1 VPDPRTPD
9 PRTPDRQR
17 PGPGATLAEPVGP
30 GVPPSAPSFGRFS
43 PAALAAYYRRQ
54 FASSLAA
61 NLAYR
66 GAVGI
71 WVLTSIIQPL
81 VFIVVWRTV
90 AGSGSTGGYT
100 AAQFVAYFLVM
111 MVVDHLTF
119 IWHMWEFEYR
129 IRNGTFSPLLLRPV
143 HPIHND
149 VCENL
154 SYKLVGLVG
163 ILPAAVLLAV
173 VFDADLSATSW
184 RAVAAFLPALGLA
197 MVLRFVV
204 EWCVALSAFWLT
216 KVSAMNT
223 VFFSLFTFLGGQF
236 APLAVLPG
244 WMQTVAAWTP
254 FPWTL
259 AFPVEVLLGRRTGSE
274 LLLGYGAQ
282 VVWIAVAVVV
292 LRLLWSRATRRYSAV
307 GT

>member
-1 VPDPRTPD
+1 MP
-9 PRTPDRQR
+9 
-17 PGPGATLAEPVGP
+17 EPVRDRAAVAAVEP
-30 GVPPSAPSFGRFS
+30 EVVRPSFGRFS
-43 PAALAAYYRRQ
+43 AAALAAYYRRQ
-54 FASSLAA
+54 FASALAA

-66 GAVGI
+66 GAVAI

-90 AGSGSTGGYT
+90 AGGQSTGGYT

-149 VCENL
+149 VCENT

-163 ILPAAVLLAV
+163 ILPAAVVLAV
-173 VFDADLSATSW
+173 VFDADFGGTDVWSVL
-184 RAVAAFLPALGLA
+184 AFLPAVALA

-236 APLAVLPG
+236 APLSVLPG

-259 AFPVEVLLGRRTGSE
+259 AFPVEALLGRREPAE
-274 LLLGYGAQ
+274 LLLGYGVQ
-282 VVWIAVAVVV
+282 LIWIAVAIGV

-307 GT
+307 GA

>member
-1 VPDPRTPD
+1 MAQHLH
-9 PRTPDRQR
+9 DRAGE
-17 PGPGATLAEPVGP
+17 PEVDAPPTL
-30 GVPPSAPSFGRFS
+30 FGFS

-54 FASSLAA
+54 FASALAA

-66 GAVGI
+66 GAVAI
-71 WVLTSIIQPL
+71 WVVTSVIQPL

-90 AGSGSTGGYT
+90 AGSGSTGGYS
-100 AAQFVAYFLVM
+100 ADQFVAYFLVM

-129 IRNGTFSPLLLRPV
+129 IRTGAFSPLLLRPV

-149 VCENL
+149 ICENV
-154 SYKLVGLVG
+154 SYKMVGLVG
-163 ILPAAVLLAV
+163 ILPAAVALGV
-173 VFDADLSATSW
+173 IFSADLSGTSVG
-184 RAVAAFLPALGLA
+184 AVLAFVPALLLA

-216 KVSAMNT
+216 KVSAMNA

-236 APLAVLPG
+236 APLSVLPG

-259 AFPVEVLLGRRTGSE
+259 AYPVEVLLGRRVGTD
-274 LLLGYGAQ
+274 LLVGYAAQ
-282 VVWIAVAVVV
+282 LVWIVVAV
-292 LRLLWSRATRRYSAV
+292 LALKLLWTRATRRYSAV
-307 GT
+307 GA

>member
-1 VPDPRTPD
+1 MAELT
-9 PRTPDRQR
+9 QR
-17 PGPGATLAEPVGP
+17 RRSGGGPGGEGHP
-30 GVPPSAPSFGRFS
+30 GPSFGRFS
-43 PAALAAYYRRQ
+43 AAALAAYYRRQ
-54 FASSLAA
+54 FGSALAA

-66 GAVGI
+66 GAVAI

-129 IRNGTFSPLLLRPV
+129 IRMGSFSPLLLRPV
-143 HPIHND
+143 HPVHHD

-173 VFDADLSATSW
+173 LFEADLSGTSL
-184 RAVAAFLPALGLA
+184 ASVAAFVPAVLLA

-216 KVSAMNT
+216 KVSALNA

-236 APLAVLPG
+236 APLEVLPG

-259 AFPVEVLLGRRTGSE
+259 AFPVEVLLGRRTGSD
-274 LLLGYGAQ
+274 LLVGYAAQ
-282 VVWIAVAVVV
+282 LAWALVAVLA

-307 GT
+307 GA

>member
-1 VPDPRTPD
+1 MPRPTSDPTASHVLHP
-9 PRTPDRQR
+9 
-17 PGPGATLAEPVGP
+17 PV
-30 GVPPSAPSFGRFS
+30 ARPSFGRFS
-43 PAALAAYYRRQ
+43 PAALAVYYRRQ
-54 FASSLAA
+54 FASALAA

-66 GAVGI
+66 GAVAI

-100 AAQFVAYFLVM
+100 AAQFVAYFLLM

-129 IRNGTFSPLLLRPV
+129 IRTGSFSPLLLRPV
-143 HPIHND
+143 HPIHHD
-149 VCENL
+149 VCENV
-154 SYKLVGLVG
+154 SYKLVGLMG
-163 ILPAAVLLAV
+163 ILPAAVALAV
-173 VFDADLSATSW
+173 VFGADLSGTSFAT
-184 RAVAAFLPALGLA
+184 VLAFLPALLLA

-216 KVSAMNT
+216 KVSAMNA

-236 APLAVLPG
+236 APLSVLPG
-244 WMQTVAAWTP
+244 WMQTLAAWTP

-259 AFPVEVLLGRRTGSE
+259 AFPVEVMLGRRTGTE
-274 LLLGYGAQ
+274 LVAGYGVQ
-282 VVWIAVAVVV
+282 LVWVAIAVVA
-292 LRLLWSRATRRYSAV
+292 LRLLWARATRRYSAV
-307 GT
+307 GA

>member
-1 VPDPRTPD
+1 VVEEHVR
-9 PRTPDRQR
+9 DRR
-17 PGPGATLAEPVGP
+17 RLAAEDAPLVG
-30 GVPPSAPSFGRFS
+30 PSFGRFS
-43 PAALAAYYRRQ
+43 AAALAAYYRRQ
-54 FASSLAA
+54 FASDLAA

-66 GAVGI
+66 GAVAI

-90 AGSGSTGGYT
+90 AGGGSTGGYS

-149 VCENL
+149 VSQNL

-163 ILPAAVLLAV
+163 ILPAAVLLGLI
-173 VFDADLSATSW
+173 FDADLSATS
-184 RAVAAFLPALGLA
+184 AVSVLAFVPALLLA

-216 KVSAMNT
+216 KVSAMNM

-236 APLAVLPG
+236 APLTVLPA

-259 AFPVEVLLGRRTGSE
+259 AFPVEVLLGRRTGLE
-274 LLLGYGAQ
+274 LAVGYAAQ
-282 VVWIAVAVVV
+282 LVWVAVAVLV
-292 LRLLWSRATRRYSAV
+292 LRFLWARAVRRYSAV
-307 GT
+307 GA

>member
-1 VPDPRTPD
+1 MPRPTS
-9 PRTPDRQR
+9 
-17 PGPGATLAEPVGP
+17 EPTASHVLHP
-30 GVPPSAPSFGRFS
+30 ADARPSFGRFS
-43 PAALAAYYRRQ
+43 AAALAAYYRRQ
-54 FASSLAA
+54 FTSALAA

-66 GAVGI
+66 GAVAI

-100 AAQFVAYFLVM
+100 AAQFVAYFLLM

-129 IRNGTFSPLLLRPV
+129 IRTGSFSPLLLRPV
-143 HPIHND
+143 HPIHHD
-149 VCENL
+149 VCENV

-163 ILPAAVLLAV
+163 ILPAAIALAV
-173 VFDADLSATSW
+173 VFDADLSGTSFAT
-184 RAVAAFLPALGLA
+184 VLAFLPALLLA

-216 KVSAMNT
+216 KVSAMNA

-236 APLAVLPG
+236 APLSVLPG
-244 WMQTVAAWTP
+244 WMQTLAAWTP

-259 AFPVEVLLGRRTGSE
+259 AFPVEVMLGRRTGTE
-274 LLLGYGAQ
+274 LVVGYGAQ
-282 VVWIAVAVVV
+282 LVWVAIAVVA
-292 LRLLWSRATRRYSAV
+292 LRFLWARATRRYSAV
-307 GT
+307 GA

>member
-1 VPDPRTPD
+1 MADLTPPQARPSPAAGSDPAPAR
-9 PRTPDRQR
+9 
-17 PGPGATLAEPVGP
+17 
-30 GVPPSAPSFGRFS
+30 PSFGRFS
-43 PAALAAYYRRQ
+43 TAALAAYYRRQ
-54 FASSLAA
+54 FASSLAI

-66 GAVGI
+66 GAVAI

-100 AAQFVAYFLVM
+100 GAEFVGYFLVM

-129 IRNGTFSPLLLRPV
+129 IRNGSFSPLLLRPI

-149 VCENL
+149 VCENT

-163 ILPAAVLLAV
+163 ILPAAVILGVL
-173 VFDADLSATSW
+173 FSADLSGTTVASVVAFAP
-184 RAVAAFLPALGLA
+184 AVLLA

-236 APLAVLPG
+236 APLSVLPG
-244 WMQTVAAWTP
+244 WMQTLAAWTP

-259 AFPVEVLLGRRTGSE
+259 SYPVEVLLGRRTGSDIFT
-274 LLLGYGAQ
+274 GYLAQ
-282 VVWIAVAVVV
+282 LAWIVVAVVV
-292 LRLLWSRATRRYSAV
+292 LRLLWSRATRRYTAV
-307 GT
+307 GA

>member
-1 VPDPRTPD
+1 MPETGLQPP
-9 PRTPDRQR
+9 
-17 PGPGATLAEPVGP
+17 EPLVR
-30 GVPPSAPSFGRFS
+30 PSFARFS
-43 PAALAAYYRRQ
+43 GAALAAYYRRQ

-66 GAVGI
+66 GAVAI
-71 WVLTSIIQPL
+71 WVLTGIIQPL

-90 AGSGSTGGYT
+90 AGGGSTGGYT
-100 AAQFVAYFLVM
+100 ADQFVAYFLVM

-149 VCENL
+149 VCENT

-163 ILPAAVLLAV
+163 VLPAAVVLAV
-173 VFDADLSATSW
+173 VFDADLSGTSPA
-184 RAVAAFLPALGLA
+184 AVLAFLPALVLA

-216 KVSAMNT
+216 KVSALNT

-236 APLAVLPG
+236 APLEVLPA
-244 WMQTVAAWTP
+244 WMQTLAAWTP

-259 AFPVEVLLGRRTGSE
+259 AYPVEVLLGRRTGAE
-274 LLLGYGAQ
+274 LLVGYGAQ
-282 VVWIAVAVVV
+282 LTWVVVALLV
-292 LRLLWSRATRRYSAV
+292 LRLLWHRATRRYSAV
-307 GT
+307 GA

>member
-1 VPDPRTPD
+1 MT
-9 PRTPDRQR
+9 
-17 PGPGATLAEPVGP
+17 EPVRARSARDASVVEP
-30 GVPPSAPSFGRFS
+30 GFGGFSA
-43 PAALAAYYRRQ
+43 AALARYYRRQ
-54 FASSLAA
+54 FATALAN

-71 WVLTSIIQPL
+71 WVVTSIIQPL

-90 AGSGSTGGYT
+90 AGSGTTGGYS
-100 AAQFVAYFLVM
+100 ADQFVAYFLVM

-129 IRNGTFSPLLLRPV
+129 IRTGAFSPLLLRPV

-149 VCENL
+149 VCENV

-163 ILPAAVLLAV
+163 ILPAAVVLGV
-173 VFDADLSATSW
+173 VFNADLSGTTVRS
-184 RAVAAFLPALGLA
+184 VLAFLPALLLA

-216 KVSAMNT
+216 KVSAMNA

-236 APLAVLPG
+236 APLSVLPG
-244 WMQTVAAWTP
+244 WMQTLAAWTP

-274 LLLGYGAQ
+274 LLVGYAVQ
-282 VVWIAVAVVV
+282 LVWVVVAVLA

-307 GT
+307 GA

>member
-1 VPDPRTPD
+1 VSDRTPT
-9 PRTPDRQR
+9 R
-17 PGPGATLAEPVGP
+17 LLEPAV
-30 GVPPSAPSFGRFS
+30 VRPSFGRFS
-43 PAALAAYYRRQ
+43 AGALAAYYRRQ
-54 FASSLAA
+54 FASALAA

-66 GAVGI
+66 GAVAI

-100 AAQFVAYFLVM
+100 AAQFVAYFLLM

-129 IRNGTFSPLLLRPV
+129 IRTGSFSPLLLRPV
-143 HPIHND
+143 HPIHHD
-149 VCENL
+149 VCENV

-163 ILPAAVLLAV
+163 ILPAAIALAV
-173 VFDADLSATSW
+173 VFDADLSSTS
-184 RAVAAFLPALGLA
+184 RAAVVAFLPALLLA

-216 KVSAMNT
+216 KVSAMNA

-236 APLAVLPG
+236 APLSVLPA

-259 AFPVEVLLGRRTGSE
+259 AFPVEVVLGRRTGSE
-274 LLLGYGAQ
+274 LVVGYAAQ
-282 VVWIAVAVVV
+282 LIWVAVAVVT
-292 LRLLWSRATRRYSAV
+292 LRFLWARATRRYSAV
-307 GT
+307 GA